1 MIGELAQQG
10 YGQRLAPEHPF
21 LEAEVVYCATNG
33 KFNVYRLIV
42 MNVFN

>member
-10 YGQRLAPEHPF
+10 YGQRLASEHPF

-33 KFNVYRLIV
+33 KQSYTIIRQPIIC
-42 MNVFN
+42 